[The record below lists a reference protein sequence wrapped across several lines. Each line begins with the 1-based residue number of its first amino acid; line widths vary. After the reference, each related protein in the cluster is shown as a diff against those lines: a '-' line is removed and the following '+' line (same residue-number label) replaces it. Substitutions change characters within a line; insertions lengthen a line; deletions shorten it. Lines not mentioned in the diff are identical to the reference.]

1 MYYIMLAESVLQC
14 GLKTNFNCDYYVRIS
29 SAKTGTRFHI
39 FIDGIHCVYYNDIV
53 TITDYNNVYT
63 FSYKNKDFVL
73 GESQNFEQF
82 LFTYQNQIDKLSTIL
97 PKAQDIK
104 TYLKKYNTLIE
115 ETNYLSMLTFSLCA
129 LRTGVYKDIRI
140 KISKLMFENKNDKNG
155 KN

>member
-1 MYYIMLAESVLQC
+1 MHNIMLAESVLQC
-14 GLKTNFNCDYYVRIS
+14 GLKTNFNCDDSVRIFLN
-29 SAKTGTRFHI
+29 GTRFQI
-39 FIDGIHCVYYNDIV
+39 FIDGIHCVCYNDIDIV
-53 TITDYNNVYT
+53 TITDYNDVYT
-63 FSYKNKDFVL
+63 LSYKNKDLVL
-73 GESQNFEQF
+73 GESQNFKQF

-104 TYLKKYNTLIE
+104 TYIKKYNTLIE

-140 KISKLMFENKNDKNG
+140 KISKLMFENKNNKIG